1 MRTLPLDVF
10 RCSICLYPNQTY
22 FQRIRISGN
31 SSSRYDYNSNAPAA
45 PSLPPPSL
53 QKNKPDPTRI
63 FLGFV
68 GQHPFDSFPQNVL
81 KPLNQDTVPMQQDLV
96 RFPADVLIRFQHR
109 SNDGIPDRRPI
120 VLFISNYRSSC
131 PNRDSSRPLQGLQEQ
146 GTKTT
151 FLLMPIWTLTM
162 LCIRHREDVFVHR
175 LMRWI
180 LSFAIATNRISVV
193 GAKPEPVPDVNGARF
208 VKEAA
213 VPVRVVRDVDKA
225 GILEDIF
232 QDRLGTEQPEGGSSP
247 RHQGLF
253 VRRD

>member
-1 MRTLPLDVF
+1 MHPL
-10 RCSICLYPNQTY
+10 RHLC
-22 FQRIRISGN
+22 R
-31 SSSRYDYNSNAPAA
+31 
-45 PSLPPPSL
+45 PPPCR
-53 QKNKPDPTRI
+53 RI
-63 FLGFV
+63 NRIQREYFWGLV

-131 PNRDSSRPLQGLQEQ
+131 PNRDSSRPLQDLQEQ

-151 FLLMPIWTLTM
+151 FLLMPMWTLTI
-162 LCIRHREDVFVHR
+162 LYIRHREDVFVHW

-180 LSFAIATNRISVV
+180 LSFTIATNKISVV

>member
-1 MRTLPLDVF
+1 M
-10 RCSICLYPNQTY
+10 
-22 FQRIRISGN
+22 QR
-31 SSSRYDYNSNAPAA
+31 
-45 PSLPPPSL
+45 
-53 QKNKPDPTRI
+53 
-63 FLGFV
+63 
-68 GQHPFDSFPQNVL
+68 
-81 KPLNQDTVPMQQDLV
+81 DLV
-96 RFPADVLIRFQHR
+96 HFPADVLIRFQHR

-131 PNRDSSRPLQGLQEQ
+131 PNRDSSRPLQDLQEQ

-151 FLLMPIWTLTM
+151 FLLMPMWTLTI
-162 LCIRHREDVFVHR
+162 LCIRHREDVFVHW

-180 LSFAIATNRISVV
+180 LSFTIATNRISVV

-232 QDRLGTEQPEGGSSP
+232 KILLVQSSQKEDRHRDSRDFLSAEMRLYGGTKGDNECGE
-247 RHQGLF
+247 LAN
-253 VRRD
+253 V